1 MKKKF
6 LKNILI
12 FAFLVFVF
20 SETGCAK
27 NPLNEKYKNDA
38 YYYLGLQSLQNQD
51 ENYAEKYFRTAIR
64 KASPL
69 IKRHS
74 MEKYAELGSV
84 QNRIDRKLAL
94 YKAFPCEETLKLI
107 CKEFYEQKEY
117 SRIINLTQNLNLQT
131 ADNELIFFRIDS
143 LYKKNNSKFKDEF
156 FTWCTQRQFLEQHY
170 KMYCLLS
177 ECDELIEFRT
187 LVYNRNYDAAVQK
200 ARQILENPQNHLS
213 QILSDAGK
221 SFLYSSNDFL
231 NSAFYLEQI
240 SQNLDDEGKFYTY
253 FYAGRCF
260 DKANSY
266 RTRALKNFSL
276 AMEYAPLPEN
286 YDNALWYYLNT
297 SLKNSISSTIIAL
310 EKYGATWNNP
320 YYFDDFFETLSVRLL
335 SQHMFTEFY
344 QTAKLIKNFASK
356 EMVAKYS
363 YISARLIQENFI
375 KLEKDKIESETKDL
389 FTQALSSDTDMYY
402 RLLSCQKLE
411 LSQAEITKVIQN
423 FGKRTQIKVNEE
435 AEKLLL
441 GYADFGLPQ
450 FIYEDWQ
457 RYSEQIGIDCVQKIS
472 LYLQK
477 CGNEKNNYFTQSL
490 RIASRK
496 ANYPEQMLYPQ
507 FFDLVYPQNFKNY
520 VSENCALFNLN
531 EYILYALIR
540 SESFFNPQVASS
552 AGAIGLTQLMEGT
565 AADVARKLKI
575 PNYDLRDSA
584 TNIKFGAYYLEEMK
598 RRLDDSVILAVFA
611 YNGGITR
618 VRQWVKSANL
628 EFGTQNLPKDL
639 FLESLP
645 FEETREYGRKILA
658 ASAMYAYLY
667 YNLPISQVI
676 EEILQ

>member
-6 LKNILI
+6 LKNVLILCL
-12 FAFLVFVF
+12 FAFLFCGT
-20 SETGCAK
+20 SCAK
-27 NPLNEKYKNDA
+27 NSLNERYKNDA
-38 YYYLGLQSLQNQD
+38 YYYLGLQALQNKD
-51 ENYAEKYFRTAIR
+51 ESSAERYFRTAIR
-64 KASPL
+64 KASSL

-74 MEKYAELGSV
+74 MEKYSELGSV

-117 SRIINLTQNLNLQT
+117 SRVINLTQNLNLQT
-131 ADNELIFFRIDS
+131 ADNELVFYRIDS
-143 LYKKNNSKFKDEF
+143 LYKKNNSKFENEF
-156 FTWCTQRQFLEQHY
+156 FTWCTQRSFLAEHY
-170 KMYCLLS
+170 KMYCILP
-177 ECDELIEFRT
+177 ECDEIIEFRT

-200 ARQILENPQNHLS
+200 VRKILENPQNHLS
-213 QILSDAGK
+213 QILSDSGK

-240 SQNLDDEGKFYTY
+240 SQNLEDEGKFYTY

-260 DKANSY
+260 DKVNSY
-266 RTRALKNFSL
+266 RTRALRNFSL

-356 EMVAKYS
+356 EMTAKYS

-375 KLEKDKIESETKDL
+375 KLEKDNIESEINDL

-402 RLLSCQKLE
+402 RLLSGHKLG
-411 LSQAEITKVIQN
+411 LNNQEITKIIQN
-423 FGKRTQIKVNEE
+423 FGKRTQIQVNEE

-472 LYLQK
+472 LYLQR

-496 ANYPEQMLYPQ
+496 ANYPEEMLYPQ

-552 AGAIGLTQLMEGT
+552 VGAIGLTQLMEGT

-628 EFGTQNLPKDL
+628 EFGTKNLPKDL

-667 YNLPISQVI
+667 YDLPISQVI

>member
-6 LKNILI
+6 LKNVLILCLL
-12 FAFLVFVF
+12 AFLFCG
-20 SETGCAK
+20 TGCAK
-27 NPLNEKYKNDA
+27 NSLNERYKNDA
-38 YYYLGLQSLQNQD
+38 YYYLGLKALQNKD
-51 ENYAEKYFRTAIR
+51 ESSAERYFRTAIR
-64 KASPL
+64 KASSL

-131 ADNELIFFRIDS
+131 ADNELVFYRIDS
-143 LYKKNNSKFKDEF
+143 LYKKNNSKFENEF
-156 FTWCTQRQFLEQHY
+156 FTWCTKRPFLAEHY
-170 KMYCLLS
+170 KMYCILP
-177 ECDELIEFRT
+177 ECDEIIEFRT

-200 ARQILENPQNHLS
+200 VRKILENPQNHLS

-240 SQNLDDEGKFYTY
+240 SQNLEDEGKFYTY

-260 DKANSY
+260 DKSNSY
-266 RTRALKNFSL
+266 RTRALRNFSL

-335 SQHMFTEFY
+335 SQHMFSEFY

-356 EMVAKYS
+356 EMTAKYS

-375 KLEKDKIESETKDL
+375 KLEKDNIESEIKDL

-402 RLLSCQKLE
+402 RLLSGHKLG
-411 LSQAEITKVIQN
+411 LNNQEITKVIQN
-423 FGKRTQIKVNEE
+423 FGKRTQIQVNEE

-472 LYLQK
+472 LYLQR

-496 ANYPEQMLYPQ
+496 ANYPEEMLYPQ

-628 EFGTQNLPKDL
+628 EFGTKNLPKDL

-667 YNLPISQVI
+667 YDLPISQVI

>member
-6 LKNILI
+6 LKNVLI
-12 FAFLVFVF
+12 FASLVFVF

-38 YYYLGLQSLQNQD
+38 YYYLALQSLQNQD
-51 ENYAEKYFRTAIR
+51 ENSAEKYFRTAIR

-84 QNRIDRKLAL
+84 QNRIERKLAL

-117 SRIINLTQNLNLQT
+117 SRIINLTQNLNLTT
-131 ADNELIFFRIDS
+131 ADNELIFFRMDS
-143 LYKKNNSKFKDEF
+143 LFKKNNSKFENEF
-156 FTWCTQRQFLEQHY
+156 FTWCTQRPFVEQHY
-170 KMYCLLS
+170 KMYCLLF

-187 LVYNRNYDAAVQK
+187 LVYNRNYDLAAKK
-200 ARQILENPQNHLS
+200 AKEVLENPQNYLS

-231 NSAFYLEQI
+231 NSAFYLEKI
-240 SQNLDDEGKFYTY
+240 SQNLENEGKFYTY

-266 RTRALKNFSL
+266 RSRALKNFSL
-276 AMEYAPLPEN
+276 AMENAPLPEN

-297 SLKNSISSTIIAL
+297 SLKNSISSAIVAL
-310 EKYGATWNNP
+310 EKYGETWNNP

-335 SQHMFTEFY
+335 SQHMFNEFY
-344 QTAKLIKNFASK
+344 QTANLIKNFASK
-356 EMVAKYS
+356 EMTAKYS
-363 YISARLIQENFI
+363 YISARLIQENLI
-375 KLEKDKIESETKDL
+375 ELEKDKIESETKNL

-411 LSQAEITKVIQN
+411 LSQEEISKVIQN
-423 FGKRTQIKVNEE
+423 FGKRTKITINEE
-435 AEKLLL
+435 AQNLLL

-457 RYSEQIGIDCVQKIS
+457 RYSNEIGIDCVQKIS

-496 ANYPEQMLYPQ
+496 ANYPEEKLYPELLS
-507 FFDLVYPQNFKNY
+507 LVYPQNFKNY

-540 SESFFNPQVASS
+540 SESFFNPQVASL

-565 AADVARKLKI
+565 ASDVARKLKI

-598 RRLDDSVILAVFA
+598 RRLDGSVILAVFA

-628 EFGTQNLPKDL
+628 EFGTKNLPKDL

-667 YNLPISQVI
+667 YDLPISQVM

>member
-1 MKKKF
+1 MNKNF
-6 LKNILI
+6 LKNVLILCLL
-12 FAFLVFVF
+12 AFLFCGI
-20 SETGCAK
+20 GCAK
-27 NPLNEKYKNDA
+27 NSLNERYKNDA
-38 YYYLGLQSLQNQD
+38 YYYLGLQALQNKD
-51 ENYAEKYFRTAIR
+51 ENSAERYFRTAIR
-64 KASPL
+64 KASSL

-131 ADNELIFFRIDS
+131 AGNELIFYRIDS
-143 LYKKNNSKFKDEF
+143 LYKKNNSKFENEF
-156 FTWCTQRQFLEQHY
+156 FTWCTQRPFLAEHY
-170 KMYCLLS
+170 KMYCILP
-177 ECDELIEFRT
+177 ECDEIIEFRT

-375 KLEKDKIESETKDL
+375 KLEKDKIESETRNL

-402 RLLSCQKLE
+402 RLLSGYKLGLNNQE
-411 LSQAEITKVIQN
+411 VTKVIQN
-423 FGKRTQIKVNEE
+423 FGKRTQIQVNEE

-457 RYSEQIGIDCVQKIS
+457 RYSDEIGIDCVQKIS

>member
-84 QNRIDRKLAL
+84 QNRIERKLEL

-131 ADNELIFFRIDS
+131 ASNELVFYRIDS
-143 LYKKNNSKFKDEF
+143 LYKKNNSKFENEF
-156 FTWCTQRQFLEQHY
+156 FIWCTQRPFLAEHY
-170 KMYCLLS
+170 KMYCILP
-177 ECDELIEFRT
+177 ECDEIIEFRT

-200 ARQILENPQNHLS
+200 TRQILENPQNHLS

-356 EMVAKYS
+356 EMAAKYS

-375 KLEKDKIESETKDL
+375 KLEKDKIESETRNL

-411 LSQAEITKVIQN
+411 LLQAEITKVIQN
-423 FGKRTQIKVNEE
+423 FGKRTQIQVNEE

-457 RYSEQIGIDCVQKIS
+457 RYSDEIGIDCVQKIS

-658 ASAMYAYLY
+658 ASAMYAYIY

>member
-6 LKNILI
+6 LKNVLI

-38 YYYLGLQSLQNQD
+38 YYYLALQSLQNQD
-51 ENYAEKYFRTAIR
+51 ESSAEKYFRTAIR

-74 MEKYAELGSV
+74 MEKYSELGSV
-84 QNRIDRKLAL
+84 QNRIERKLEL

-117 SRIINLTQNLNLQT
+117 SRIINLTQNINLAT

-143 LYKKNNSKFKDEF
+143 LYKKNNSKFADEF

-187 LVYNRNYDAAVQK
+187 LVYNRNYDLAAKK
-200 ARQILENPQNHLS
+200 AKEILENPQNCLS

-231 NSAFYLEQI
+231 NSAFYLEKI
-240 SQNLDDEGKFYTY
+240 AQNLENEGKFYAY
-253 FYAGRCF
+253 FYAGRCY

-266 RTRALKNFSL
+266 RTRALKSFSL
-276 AMEYAPLPEN
+276 AMENAPSPEN

-297 SLKNSISSTIIAL
+297 SLKNSISSAIIAL
-310 EKYGATWNNP
+310 EKFGSTWNNP

-335 SQHMFTEFY
+335 SQHMFKEFY
-344 QTAKLIKNFASK
+344 QTANLIKDFASK
-356 EMVAKYS
+356 EMTAKYS

-375 KLEKDKIESETKDL
+375 ELEKDKVESEIKNL
-389 FTQALSSDTDMYY
+389 FSQALSSDTDMYY

-411 LSQAEITKVIQN
+411 LSQEEITKVIQN
-423 FGKRTQIKVNEE
+423 FGKRTQISINQE
-435 AEKLLL
+435 AENLLL

-450 FIYEDWQ
+450 FIFEDWQ
-457 RYSEQIGIDCVQKIS
+457 RYSEQIGLDCVQKIS

-496 ANYPEQMLYPQ
+496 ANYPEEKLYPELLS
-507 FFDLVYPQNFKNY
+507 LVYPQNFKNY
-520 VSENCALFNLN
+520 VSENCALFNLS
-531 EYILYALIR
+531 EYLLYALIR
-540 SESFFNPQVASS
+540 SESFFNPQVSSS

-565 AADVARKLKI
+565 AGDVARKLKI

-598 RRLDDSVILAVFA
+598 RRLDNSVILAVFA

-628 EFGTQNLPKDL
+628 EFGTKNLPKDL

-645 FEETREYGRKILA
+645 FEETREYGRKILS

-667 YNLPISQVI
+667 YDLPISQVI

>member
-1 MKKKF
+1 MNKNF
-6 LKNILI
+6 LKNVLILCLL
-12 FAFLVFVF
+12 AFLFCGI
-20 SETGCAK
+20 GCAK
-27 NPLNEKYKNDA
+27 NSLNERYKNDA
-38 YYYLGLQSLQNQD
+38 YYYLGLQALQNKD
-51 ENYAEKYFRTAIR
+51 ENSAERYFRTAIR
-64 KASPL
+64 KASSL

-131 ADNELIFFRIDS
+131 AGNELVFYRIDS
-143 LYKKNNSKFKDEF
+143 LYKKNNSKFENEF
-156 FTWCTQRQFLEQHY
+156 FTWCTQRPFLAEHY
-170 KMYCLLS
+170 KMYCILP
-177 ECDELIEFRT
+177 ECDEIIEFRT

>member
-1 MKKKF
+1 MNKNF
-6 LKNILI
+6 LKNVLILCLL
-12 FAFLVFVF
+12 AFLFCGI
-20 SETGCAK
+20 GCAK
-27 NPLNEKYKNDA
+27 NSLNERYKNDA
-38 YYYLGLQSLQNQD
+38 YYYLGLQALQNKD
-51 ENYAEKYFRTAIR
+51 ENSAERYFRTAIR
-64 KASPL
+64 KASSL

-131 ADNELIFFRIDS
+131 AGNELIFYRIDS
-143 LYKKNNSKFKDEF
+143 LYKKNNSKFENEF
-156 FTWCTQRQFLEQHY
+156 FTWCTQRPFLAEHY
-170 KMYCLLS
+170 KMYCILP
-177 ECDELIEFRT
+177 ECDEIIEFRT

-375 KLEKDKIESETKDL
+375 KLEKDKIESETRDL

-402 RLLSCQKLE
+402 RLLSGHKLGLNNQE
-411 LSQAEITKVIQN
+411 VTKLIQN
-423 FGKRTQIKVNEE
+423 FGKRTQIQVNEE

-457 RYSEQIGIDCVQKIS
+457 RYSDEIGIDCVQKIS

-658 ASAMYAYLY
+658 ASAMYAYIY

>member
-1 MKKKF
+1 MNKNF
-6 LKNILI
+6 LKNVLILCLL
-12 FAFLVFVF
+12 AFLFCGI
-20 SETGCAK
+20 GCAK
-27 NPLNEKYKNDA
+27 NSLNERYKNDA
-38 YYYLGLQSLQNQD
+38 YYYLGLQALQNKD
-51 ENYAEKYFRTAIR
+51 ENSAERYFRTAIR
-64 KASPL
+64 KASSL

-131 ADNELIFFRIDS
+131 AGNELIFYRIDS
-143 LYKKNNSKFKDEF
+143 LYKKNNSKFENEF
-156 FTWCTQRQFLEQHY
+156 FTWCTQRPFLAEHY
-170 KMYCLLS
+170 KMYCILP
-177 ECDELIEFRT
+177 ECDEIIEFRT

-266 RTRALKNFSL
+266 RTRALKNFLL

-402 RLLSCQKLE
+402 RLLSGHKLGLNNQE
-411 LSQAEITKVIQN
+411 VTKLIQN
-423 FGKRTQIKVNEE
+423 FGKRTQIHVNEE

-457 RYSEQIGIDCVQKIS
+457 RYSDEIGIDCVQKIS

-658 ASAMYAYLY
+658 ASAMYAYIY